1 MKVEGK
7 HEIHFPIDRTWN
19 FLVDPHQI
27 GKLIP
32 NINSIE
38 KLREDVY
45 FVSANLIV
53 SGFSSML
60 SGTLQIS
67 KKNEPKSFTL
77 DISQDGKW
85 GVLAANIDFVL
96 TESSPNDTLVNY
108 NVQLKLPLLVKSMI
122 GNKIKELIHQNATA
136 FFQLLNDQN
145 QTKIL
150 KVLHK

>member
-85 GVLAANIDFVL
+85 GYWL
-96 TESSPNDTLVNY
+96 PTL
-108 NVQLKLPLLVKSMI
+108 
-122 GNKIKELIHQNATA
+122 
-136 FFQLLNDQN
+136 
-145 QTKIL
+145 IL
-150 KVLHK
+150 F

>member
-1 MKVEGK
+1 M
-7 HEIHFPIDRTWN
+7 
-19 FLVDPHQI
+19 
-27 GKLIP
+27 
-32 NINSIE
+32 
-38 KLREDVY
+38 REDVY